1 MHKHPP
7 RGFNFGYAVKYV
19 LGLDRA
25 GNNLTVFPDDTF
37 IVSYPKSGNTW
48 MRFLI
53 GNLIYPEG
61 VNFSN
66 INQKILDPEDLS
78 KRHLKRLPRPRYIKS
93 HSPYDPRYRK
103 VILIVRDPRDVVLS
117 EYHFDIKRNVI
128 PESFPMERYVR
139 EWMDGRDYHES
150 GSWGANVGSWMAAR
164 RNVRAFLNG
173 RSMLLLRYEDMID
186 DPNRELARVA
196 TFLNIGSDEKRIR
209 NAVERS
215 SADQMRRMEQAQSH
229 LWSSTKH
236 TRKDRPFVRAARS
249 NGWKAELPTG
259 CALDIESQWCTLIQE
274 LGYCVSSACVVDTKT
289 ADSSDRER

>member
-61 VNFSN
+61 VDFSN
-66 INQKILDPEDLS
+66 INKKIPDPGDVS

-128 PESFPMERYVR
+128 PESFSMERYVR
-139 EWMDGRDYHES
+139 EWMDGRGYHES

-173 RSMLLLRYEDMID
+173 QSMLLLRYEDMID

-196 TFLNIGSDEKRIR
+196 TFLNIRSDEKRIR

-215 SADQMRRMEQAQSH
+215 SADQMRELERKQGH
-229 LWSSTKH
+229 LWSSTRETQQDK
-236 TRKDRPFVRAARS
+236 PFVRSAKAG
-249 NGWKAELPTG
+249 GWKTELTEASVAE
-259 CALDIESQWCTLIQE
+259 IESAWGMLMHDVGYE
-274 LGYCVSSACVVDTKT
+274 LSVRTGLGAG
-289 ADSSDRER
+289 

>member
-1 MHKHPP
+1 LELDTI
-7 RGFNFGYAVKYV
+7 NQLGYAVKYV

-61 VNFSN
+61 VDFSN
-66 INQKILDPEDLS
+66 INKKIPDPGDVS

-128 PESFPMERYVR
+128 PESFSMERYVR
-139 EWMDGRDYHES
+139 EWMDGRGYHES

-173 RSMLLLRYEDMID
+173 QSMLLLRYEDMID

-196 TFLNIGSDEKRIR
+196 TFLNIRSDEKRIR

-215 SADQMRRMEQAQSH
+215 SADQMRELERKQGH
-229 LWSSTKH
+229 LWSSTRETQQDK
-236 TRKDRPFVRAARS
+236 PFVRSAKAG
-249 NGWKAELPTG
+249 GWKTELTEASVAE
-259 CALDIESQWCTLIQE
+259 IESAWGMLMHDVGYE
-274 LGYCVSSACVVDTKT
+274 LSVRTGLGAG
-289 ADSSDRER
+289 

>member
-1 MHKHPP
+1 
-7 RGFNFGYAVKYV
+7 
-19 LGLDRA
+19 
-25 GNNLTVFPDDTF
+25 
-37 IVSYPKSGNTW
+37 

-128 PESFPMERYVR
+128 PESFSMERYVR
-139 EWMDGRDYHES
+139 EWMDGRGYHES

-173 RSMLLLRYEDMID
+173 QSMLLLRYEDMID

-196 TFLNIGSDEKRIR
+196 TFLNIRSDEKRIR

-215 SADQMRRMEQAQSH
+215 SADQMRELERKQGH
-229 LWSSTKH
+229 LWSSTRETQQDK
-236 TRKDRPFVRAARS
+236 PFVRSAKAG
-249 NGWKAELPTG
+249 GWKTELTEASVAE
-259 CALDIESQWCTLIQE
+259 IESAWGMLMHDVGYE
-274 LGYCVSSACVVDTKT
+274 LSVRTGLGAG
-289 ADSSDRER
+289 

>member
-1 MHKHPP
+1 MIKQL
-7 RGFNFGYAVKYV
+7 GYALKYV

-128 PESFPMERYVR
+128 PESFSMERYVR
-139 EWMDGRDYHES
+139 EWMDGRGYHES

-215 SADQMRRMEQAQSH
+215 SADQMRELERKQGH
-229 LWSSTKH
+229 LWSSTRETQQDK
-236 TRKDRPFVRAARS
+236 PFVRSAKAG
-249 NGWKAELPTG
+249 GWKTELTEASVAE
-259 CALDIESQWCTLIQE
+259 IESAWGMLMHDVGYE
-274 LGYCVSSACVVDTKT
+274 LSVRTGLGAG
-289 ADSSDRER
+289 

>member
-1 MHKHPP
+1 MIKQL
-7 RGFNFGYAVKYV
+7 GYALKYV

-128 PESFPMERYVR
+128 PESFSMERYVR
-139 EWMDGRDYHES
+139 EWMDGRGYHES

-173 RSMLLLRYEDMID
+173 QSMLLLRYEDMID

-196 TFLNIGSDEKRIR
+196 TFLNIRSDEKRIR

-215 SADQMRRMEQAQSH
+215 SADQMRELERKQGH
-229 LWSSTKH
+229 LWSSTRETQQDK
-236 TRKDRPFVRAARS
+236 PFVRSAKAG
-249 NGWKAELPTG
+249 GWKTELTEASVAE
-259 CALDIESQWCTLIQE
+259 IESAWGMLMHDVGYE
-274 LGYCVSSACVVDTKT
+274 LSVRTGLGAG
-289 ADSSDRER
+289 

>member
-1 MHKHPP
+1 VHKHPP

-61 VNFSN
+61 VDFSN
-66 INQKILDPEDLS
+66 INKKIPDPGDVS

-128 PESFPMERYVR
+128 PESFSMERYVR
-139 EWMDGRDYHES
+139 EWMDGRGYHES

-173 RSMLLLRYEDMID
+173 QSMLLLRYEDMID

-196 TFLNIGSDEKRIR
+196 TFLNIRSDEKRIR

-215 SADQMRRMEQAQSH
+215 SADQMRELERKQGH
-229 LWSSTKH
+229 LWSSTRETQQDK
-236 TRKDRPFVRAARS
+236 PFVRSAKAG
-249 NGWKAELPTG
+249 GWKTELTEASVAE
-259 CALDIESQWCTLIQE
+259 IESAWGMLMHDVGYE
-274 LGYCVSSACVVDTKT
+274 LSVRTGLGAG
-289 ADSSDRER
+289 

>member
-1 MHKHPP
+1 MIKQL
-7 RGFNFGYAVKYV
+7 GYALKYV

-215 SADQMRRMEQAQSH
+215 SADQMRELERKQGH
-229 LWSSTKH
+229 LWSSTRETQQDK
-236 TRKDRPFVRAARS
+236 PFVRSAKAG
-249 NGWKAELPTG
+249 GWKTELTEASVAE
-259 CALDIESQWCTLIQE
+259 IESAWGMLMHDVGYE
-274 LGYCVSSACVVDTKT
+274 LSVRTGLGAG
-289 ADSSDRER
+289 

>member
-1 MHKHPP
+1 
-7 RGFNFGYAVKYV
+7 
-19 LGLDRA
+19 
-25 GNNLTVFPDDTF
+25 
-37 IVSYPKSGNTW
+37 

-61 VNFSN
+61 VDFSN
-66 INQKILDPEDLS
+66 INKKIPDPGDVS

-128 PESFPMERYVR
+128 PESFSMERYVR
-139 EWMDGRDYHES
+139 EWMDGRGYHES

-173 RSMLLLRYEDMID
+173 QSMLLLRYEDMID

-196 TFLNIGSDEKRIR
+196 TFLNIRSDEKRIR

-215 SADQMRRMEQAQSH
+215 SADQMRELERKQGH
-229 LWSSTKH
+229 LWSSTRETQQDK
-236 TRKDRPFVRAARS
+236 PFVRSAKAG
-249 NGWKAELPTG
+249 GWKTELTEASVAE
-259 CALDIESQWCTLIQE
+259 IESAWGMLMHDVGYE
-274 LGYCVSSACVVDTKT
+274 LSVRTGLGAG
-289 ADSSDRER
+289 